1 MSTESAE
8 AVLATLDLPQEVPK
22 DGWSKCADCGEEWRL
37 DPGATHCPPC
47 SEAQRRRCRAEEHR
61 QWCQLHREDV
71 LTWGEIPRRFH
82 RPITVERWPRDPR
95 RPEVELD
102 QWRGTAWAVTL
113 FGGAGVGKT
122 TMAVDLAWRW
132 FCREPKPASAL
143 LFRRGTALLREAL
156 AGSPN
161 AERARSCPLLILDD
175 FGHGLAHRTAWAMLG
190 EILAERH
197 AWQRPTILTT
207 QLKHAVLENGHSPTA
222 DRLLDGLLCQLGGR
236 SRRGQ

>member
-8 AVLATLDLPQEVPK
+8 AVLATLDLPQVVPK

-47 SEAQRRRCRAEEHR
+47 CEAQRRRCRAKEHR
-61 QWCQLHREDV
+61 QWCQRHREAV
-71 LTWGEIPRRFH
+71 LTWGEIPQRFH
-82 RPITVERWPRDPR
+82 RPIAMKRWPRDPR
-95 RPEVELD
+95 RPEVELGE
-102 QWRGTAWAVTL
+102 WRGTPWAVTL

-132 FCREPKPASAL
+132 FCRETKPASAL

-161 AERARSCPLLILDD
+161 AERARNCPLLILDD
-175 FGHGLAHRTAWAMLG
+175 FGHGLANRTAWAILG
-190 EILAERH
+190 DILAERH

-207 QLKHAVLENGHSPTA
+207 QLKHPALEKGHSPTA

-236 SRRGQ
+236 SRRGL